1 MPDLEASD
9 KKAQITVIGGD
20 TPPPHSKRKTEMKLA
35 TFATSALA
43 TVLVAGSAFAYSP
56 SDERANVPTRDYD
69 LGYVTAQPTDG
80 QKTTVKTSDVYD
92 SRDAAL
98 IGEET
103 VNEYV
108 FTSDNRDNDDTA
120 FGNRYR

>member
-1 MPDLEASD
+1 
-9 KKAQITVIGGD
+9 
-20 TPPPHSKRKTEMKLA
+20 MKLA

-56 SDERANVPTRDYD
+56 ADERANVPTRDYE
-69 LGYVTAQPTDG
+69 LGFVTAQPTDG
-80 QKTTVKTSDVYD
+80 QKITVKTSDVYD

-98 IGEET
+98 IGDET

-108 FTSDNRDNDDTA
+108 FTADNTDDDDSA